1 MIGKDELCKK
11 IIFLYP
17 DIGQCSI
24 DVSVEFDEDQN
35 T

>member
-1 MIGKDELCKK
+1 MIGNDELCKK

-17 DIGQCSI
+17 DIGQFGI
-24 DVSVEFDEDQN
+24 DVDVEFDEDQN

>member
-17 DIGQCSI
+17 DIGQCGI
-24 DVSVEFDEDQN
+24 DVNVEFDKGQN